1 MNMKLNYMK
10 NNFTTFEQSKR
21 LIELGIPVDIIRKGI
36 LAVDYVDG
44 RFIKYKTRLLSA

>member
-21 LIELGIPVDIIRKGI
+21 LIELGVPVDFNEIDFSK
-36 LAVDYVDG
+36 LEE
-44 RFIKYKTRLLSA
+44 